1 MMGRFVTEIATCSVI
16 RWMTPAMLAWGL
28 VGCSR
33 TPDEPAGASR
43 TASSARAKAYEP
55 LSWAPSAVWTVKESG
70 SGERKAV
77 YRVAPVG
84 DDKDEAEIMVM
95 HFGTGSQG
103 DVEASY
109 AQWYAQ
115 FDGDAKA
122 LAKHERFESGPM
134 KVRIVEWAGT
144 YKVPLGPQGPKGRPA
159 MQVIK
164 EGYRIVGGV
173 VETPKRGNWFF
184 RLVGPD
190 DTVQAARSDF
200 VAMVKAAH

>member
-1 MMGRFVTEIATCSVI
+1 MMGRIVTEIAICSAI
-16 RWMTPAMLAWGL
+16 RWMVPAMLAWGA

-33 TPDEPAGASR
+33 TPDEPEGVTRSAAS
-43 TASSARAKAYEP
+43 AKAPYEP
-55 LSWAPSAVWTVKESG
+55 LRWTPPGMWTVKESST
-70 SGERKAV
+70 SGQRRAV
-77 YRVAPVG
+77 YRVTPVG

-103 DVEASY
+103 DVEANY
-109 AQWYAQ
+109 AQWYKQ

-122 LAKHERFESGPM
+122 LAKHESFESGPM
-134 KVRIVEWAGT
+134 KVRTVEWQGT

-164 EGYRIVGGV
+164 KGYRIVGGV

-200 VAMVKAAH
+200 VAMVKSAR